1 MTRQKLTLEVTDCT
15 LMENGDVLIS
25 PNRGRGILVIALG
38 LPLALVGLWLFLS
51 DPLESCFMSI
61 FIIALGVALSYVGV
75 RAFRTPEISVKAA
88 ERLVSVRARGSLSA
102 RTRPFDALAGPVNV
116 STLDLGFSLVRV
128 SLRFVEGK
136 PQSLFA
142 TGDKKKAQEV
152 VRWLEAALT
161 TGGAPLDCTA
171 CGAWNPAGSEH
182 CGECGATLAGAELF
196 SGLQ

>member
-1 MTRQKLTLEVTDCT
+1 MIRQTLALEVTDCT

-25 PNRGRGILVIALG
+25 PKRGRGILVIVLG
-38 LPLALVGLWLFLS
+38 LPLALVGLWMFLS
-51 DPLESCFMSI
+51 DPLEACYVSI

-75 RAFRTPEISVKAA
+75 RALRAPEISVKAA
-88 ERLVSVRARGSLSA
+88 ERLISVRARGSLSA

-116 STLDLGFSLVRV
+116 STMESGFSLVRV

-142 TGDKKKAQEV
+142 TGDRKKAQEV
-152 VRWLEAALT
+152 VRWLEAALA
-161 TGGAPLDCTA
+161 TGGAPLDCIA

-182 CGECGATLAGAELF
+182 CGACGANLAGA
-196 SGLQ
+196 QA